1 MSRVLILILGLGL
14 HVTAHAEYRAF
25 LLRIE
30 KLNNPEEFRLVQSNL
45 DPLQYADYY
54 PVQSDERI
62 FYIDTWMC
70 RGRYHRTTGYAK
82 ICESPRAK
90 SFDEATEPTE
100 ATVTPPHLPTSV
112 EKLN

>member
-1 MSRVLILILGLGL
+1 MRSALFLFLSLFFHDFAR
-14 HVTAHAEYRAF
+14 AEYRAF

-62 FYIDTWMC
+62 YYVDTWMC
-70 RGRYHRTTGYAK
+70 RGRYHRTTGFAK
-82 ICESPRAK
+82 ICESPRAAATG
-90 SFDEATEPTE
+90 EGTEPAAE
-100 ATVTPPHLPTSV
+100 AQNLPTSV

>member
-1 MSRVLILILGLGL
+1 MRSALFLFLSLFFQSF
-14 HVTAHAEYRAF
+14 AHAEYRAF

-62 FYIDTWMC
+62 YYIDTWMC
-70 RGRYHRTTGYAK
+70 RGRYHRTTGFAK
-82 ICESPRAK
+82 ICESPRA
-90 SFDEATEPTE
+90 
-100 ATVTPPHLPTSV
+100 ATVEDVEPAAEAKNLPTSV